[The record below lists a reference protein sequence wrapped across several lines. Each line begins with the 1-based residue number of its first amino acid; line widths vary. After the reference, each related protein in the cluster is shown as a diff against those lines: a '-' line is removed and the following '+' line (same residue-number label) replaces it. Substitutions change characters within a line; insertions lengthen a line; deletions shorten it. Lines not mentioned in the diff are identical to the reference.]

1 MNEEV
6 KVGVETMDNLLPDQ
20 TQPVVT
26 MKKLLEA
33 GVHFG
38 HQTKRWNPKMK
49 KYIYSSRNGIYIV
62 DLAKAASKLDEAY
75 KALKDII
82 LNNGKLL
89 IVGTKKTVQEIVKEE
104 ALRSGSFYATQ
115 RWLGGTLTNYKTIQK
130 RIKYLKDIEKM
141 EQDGT
146 FELLPKKEVAKLRK
160 EAEKLEK
167 VLGGIKEM
175 RKLPNAIFVIDPRV
189 ELNAVREARK
199 LRIPIFGI
207 VDTNSDP
214 DLVDFVIP
222 GNDDAYK
229 SVKLILSLIADAVV
243 EAKGGQTVV
252 AHTKDEGAEVTM
264 TDAIK
269 DADRA
274 EAARRQAR
282 QAAQEARRQEFEAR
296 EARGEGRGPR
306 RDFRGDR
313 NDRGGRGDRDRNV
326 APQPIKQQPVRA
338 VEAPVVTTE
347 TAKAQEAVKPVVAA
361 TPTPKVE
368 KPVVAATPTPK
379 VEKPVVAA
387 TPSPKV
393 EKPVVAATPTPK
405 VEKPVAP
412 KAKPAAPV
420 APQPE
425 LLPELPVEAAAE
437 KPKRARKPKA
447 EPAIEGEANVNAEKV
462 NKPRKAKAK
471 TEEAGE

>member
-1 MNEEV
+1 MAEKTKGEFFMNEQV
-6 KVGVETMDNLLPDQ
+6 KPSVGMENLLPDQ
-20 TQPVVT
+20 SQPVVS

-49 KYIYSSRNGIYIV
+49 KYIYSARNGIYIV
-62 DLAKAASKLDEAY
+62 DLAKAANKIDEAY
-75 KALKDII
+75 KALKEII
-82 LNNGKLL
+82 VNNGKLL
-89 IVGTKKTVQEIVKEE
+89 MVGTKKTVQDIVKEE
-104 ALRSGSFYATQ
+104 ALRSGSFYATT

-189 ELNAVREARK
+189 ELNAVKEARK

-214 DLVDFVIP
+214 DLVDYVIP

-229 SVKLILSLIADAVV
+229 SVKLILSLVADAVV
-243 EAKGGQTVV
+243 EGKGGQTII
-252 AHTKDEGAEVTM
+252 AHTKDEGEEVTM

-296 EARGEGRGPR
+296 EARGESRGPR

-313 NDRGGRGDRDRNV
+313 NDRNDRGNRNDRGDRNRP
-326 APQPIKQQPVRA
+326 APSQPIVQ
-338 VEAPVVTTE
+338 
-347 TAKAQEAVKPVVAA
+347 KPVSA
-361 TPTPKVE
+361 VE
-368 KPVVAATPTPK
+368 KPVETTETKAAKPAAPVSAAPKPVTPATP
-379 VEKPVVAA
+379 KPAA
-387 TPSPKV
+387 
-393 EKPVVAATPTPK
+393 
-405 VEKPVAP
+405 PVA
-412 KAKPAAPV
+412 AKPAAPV
-420 APQPE
+420 AKPEAATPAVKAKPVKEVQPE
-425 LLPELPVEAAAE
+425 LLPELAANENIE
-437 KPKRARKPKA
+437 KPKRTRKPKVETA
-447 EPAIEGEANVNAEKV
+447 AVEGEQPTTEKPKRV
-462 NKPRKAKAK
+462 RKTKDETK
-471 TEEAGE
+471 VGE

>member
-1 MNEEV
+1 MAEKTKGEFFMNEQV
-6 KVGVETMDNLLPDQ
+6 KPGQVGMENLLPDQ
-20 TQPVVT
+20 TQPVVS

-62 DLAKAASKLDEAY
+62 DLAKAASKIDEAY
-75 KALKDII
+75 KALKEII
-82 LNNGKLL
+82 VNNGKLL
-89 IVGTKKTVQEIVKEE
+89 IVGTKKTVQDIVKEE

-146 FELLPKKEVAKLRK
+146 FELLPKKEVSKLKK

-189 ELNAVREARK
+189 ELNAVKEARK

-214 DLVDFVIP
+214 DLVDYVIP

-243 EAKGGQTVV
+243 EGKGGQTII
-252 AHTKDEGAEVTM
+252 AYTKDEGEEVTM

-306 RDFRGDR
+306 RDFRGGRD
-313 NDRGGRGDRDRNV
+313 DRGGYKDRNQ
-326 APQPIKQQPVRA
+326 QPSQQPVVQKPVSA
-338 VEAPVVTTE
+338 VETPVETTE
-347 TAKAQEAVKPVVAA
+347 TKAAKANNAKPVA
-361 TPTPKVE
+361 E
-368 KPVVAATPTPK
+368 KPVEA
-379 VEKPVVAA
+379 
-387 TPSPKV
+387 
-393 EKPVVAATPTPK
+393 
-405 VEKPVAP
+405 KPVAP
-412 KAKPAAPV
+412 TPKPAPV
-420 APQPE
+420 KASPKPEKQPE
-425 LLPELPVEAAAE
+425 LLPEVAEVAVE
-437 KPKRARKPKA
+437 KPKRTRKPKA
-447 EPAIEGEANVNAEKV
+447 EAVENTATETKEVVK
-462 NKPRKAKAK
+462 KPRKTKAK
-471 TEEAGE
+471 TEEKVGE

>member
-20 TQPVVT
+20 TQPVVS

-49 KYIYSSRNGIYIV
+49 KYIYSARNGIYIV

-146 FELLPKKEVAKLRK
+146 FELLPKKEVSKLKK

-214 DLVDFVIP
+214 DLVDYVIP

-243 EAKGGQTVV
+243 EAKGGQTIV
-252 AHTKDEGAEVTM
+252 AHTKDEGDEVTM

-282 QAAQEARRQEFEAR
+282 QAAQEARRQEYEAR

-313 NDRGGRGDRDRNV
+313 NDRGGRGDRDRNA
-326 APQPIKQQPVRA
+326 APQPVKQQPVRA
-338 VEAPVVTTE
+338 VEAPVVTAE
-347 TAKAQEAVKPVVAA
+347 TAKAQEVAKPEVVKPAA
-361 TPTPKVE
+361 VGTPTPKVE
-368 KPVVAATPTPK
+368 KPVAAVA
-379 VEKPVVAA
+379 
-387 TPSPKV
+387 
-393 EKPVVAATPTPK
+393 PTPK

-412 KAKPAAPV
+412 KPKPTAPV
-420 APQPE
+420 AAQPE
-425 LLPELPVEAAAE
+425 LLPEVPVEAAAD

-447 EPAIEGEANVNAEKV
+447 EVAVEGETNATAEKV
-462 NKPRKAKAK
+462 SKPRKTKAK